1 MSRRPTFALIEGSP
15 LRRVDA
21 RAKLLLGL
29 AASAAVMLPLAPLAV
44 AVAAFA
50 LLIGLGGLRDG
61 ALAPLRR
68 VALLLVLLFALD
80 WALVDARFALLITLR
95 LVLLASAF
103 TVLVATTTPDE
114 LRIAL
119 ERLGLPARLAFAL
132 ATAYRSLADAEREWQ
147 AIIEAQQARG
157 IALLAGDARTPWRR
171 RLADAVALVVP
182 AIVLATQRAW
192 SLTEAAVMRG
202 LEAPHRAR
210 PEPARLRALDR
221 GLLATAAVLLLGL
234 ALWR

>member
-1 MSRRPTFALIEGSP
+1 MPRRRTFALSEGSP

-21 RAKLLLGL
+21 RAKLALGL

-44 AVAAFA
+44 AVAAVA
-50 LLIGLGGLRDG
+50 LLVAWGGLLDA

-68 VALLLVLLFALD
+68 VAPLLALLFVLD
-80 WALVDARFALLITLR
+80 WALIDLGFACLITLR
-95 LVLLASAF
+95 LMLLVSAF

-114 LRIAL
+114 LRVAL

-132 ATAYRSLADAEREWQ
+132 ASAYRSLAHAEREWQ
-147 AIIEAQQARG
+147 AIVEAQRARG
-157 IALLAGDARTPWRR
+157 IAPLAGDGGQPWRQ

-202 LEAPHRAR
+202 LESPHRAR
-210 PEPARLRALDR
+210 PEPARLPRFDR
-221 GLLATAAVLLLGL
+221 GLLASAAALLLAL